1 MSSANILEVENLSKS
16 YSGHTAVD
24 SISFQIKR
32 GEIVGFLGPNG
43 AGKSTTMRI
52 ISTFQPATSGSVR
65 VAGHDVFYQPTAA
78 QKAIGYMPEHN
89 PLPLELR
96 VREYLQFRARLRQMK
111 NRPRLDEVTDQCGLK
126 SVANRI
132 IGQLSKGYR
141 QRVGLA
147 DALLHEPELVIL
159 DEPTTGL
166 DPNQIR
172 SVRELIRSLAPKMTV
187 LLSTHILPEVALTCD
202 RVIILNQGRILADE
216 ATDALQK
223 RFLEYADIVTE
234 ISGPSDQVKAALEQL
249 PEVSHLT
256 TQATTDEYIQYTIRG
271 TGNQDLR
278 SKVFEIIHQNGWQ
291 LRELRRKDYS
301 LEEIFSR
308 LTETA
313 YAA

>member
-1 MSSANILEVENLSKS
+1 MSSANVLEVESLSKS
-16 YSGHTAVD
+16 YSGHTAVKD
-24 SISFQIKR
+24 ISFSIKR

-52 ISTFQPATSGSVR
+52 ISTFQPATSGTVR
-65 VAGHDVFYQPTAA
+65 VAGHDVFHEPIAA
-78 QKAIGYMPEHN
+78 QRAIGYMPEHN

-111 NRPRLDEVTDQCGLK
+111 DRRRLDEVINQCGLK
-126 SVANRI
+126 SVSNRI
-132 IGQLSKGYR
+132 VGQLSKGYR

-172 SVRELIRSLAPKMTV
+172 SVRDLIKSLSPKMTV

-202 RVIILNQGRILADE
+202 RVIILNQGQILADE
-216 ATDALQK
+216 ATDTLQK
-223 RFLEYADIVTE
+223 RFLEFGDIVTE
-234 ISGPSDQVKAALEQL
+234 INGPQDQIKASLEKLPGVDRVTVQPSSNTYAQFTVQGSGS
-249 PEVSHLT
+249 
-256 TQATTDEYIQYTIRG
+256 
-271 TGNQDLR
+271 QDLR
-278 SKVFEIIHQNGWQ
+278 AQIFETVRENGWQ
-291 LRELRRKDYS
+291 LRELRRQDCS

-308 LTETA
+308 LTE
-313 YAA
+313 AANAA